1 MSPWRPLIALAAVI
15 VALGGTMI
23 GTGHHTPQLGIDL
36 AGGTSVTMS
45 AKNGTPSSSDMDT
58 AVAIMRN
65 RVNSFGVSEAE
76 VTKQGSKN
84 IQIDV
89 PGKGSDQ
96 MLAQIGQTAALYFRT
111 VVPDPTQYGAPARTT
126 VAPAT
131 APPST
136 PPATTPSGT
145 PSSTPTSKTTTP
157 AKTPTTPTST
167 STQHRV
173 VDSALKAD
181 TPSATPSGGSAT
193 PSTTPTSKASSTP
206 STPAATPTAPAPAAD
221 GSARQTAPDVTTLTL
236 YETIDCRTPPA
247 NFSEQSD
254 NPGNYVVGCDRTTYQ
269 PYLLGPADVLG
280 KDLSGAS
287 ARQGQT
293 STGVVTG
300 NWEVDLSFNSK
311 GAKEFGTVTTALYSN
326 GGKFAVTLDG
336 VVYSAATVNNGP
348 ITDGNA
354 MITGNFDQ
362 KTATELANVLKFGAL
377 PVQFTQSD
385 VSQVSASLA
394 GNQLTG
400 GLIAG
405 VVGLALVMLYLI
417 FYYKGLSVVAIFS
430 LVISAILTYMI
441 ATLLGPS
448 INFRLS
454 LAGVAGL
461 VVAIGITADSFV
473 VFFERLRD
481 EVREGRTLRT
491 AVDHGWTRARR
502 TILAA
507 DFVSFLAAAVLYMVS
522 AGTVRGFAFTLGLTT
537 LIDIAVVF
545 LFTKPMMTL
554 LARTRFFSGGHK
566 WSGLDPDRLGGRRSG
581 GPRQTIA
588 DRRRAASEA
597 EGMEA

>member
-1 MSPWRPLIALAAVI
+1 MSPWRPLIVLAAAI

-45 AKNGTPSSSDMDT
+45 AKSGTPSSSDMDT

-136 PPATTPSGT
+136 PPATTPS
-145 PSSTPTSKTTTP
+145 STPTSKTTTP

-181 TPSATPSGGSAT
+181 APNATPSSPSPTPST
-193 PSTTPTSKASSTP
+193 PSTTPSTP
-206 STPAATPTAPAPAAD
+206 SATPTAPAPAAD
-221 GSARQTAPDVTTLTL
+221 GSVRQTAPDVATLTL

-254 NPGNYVVGCDRTTYQ
+254 KPSNFVVGCDRTTFQ

-280 KDLSGAS
+280 KDLSSAS

-293 STGVVTG
+293 AQGIVTG

-311 GAKEFGTVTTALYSN
+311 GTKEFSDVTTALYAN
-326 GGKFAVTLDG
+326 GGQFAVTLDG
-336 VVYSAATVNNGP
+336 VVYSAATVNEGP

-354 MITGNFDQ
+354 RITGTFDQ
-362 KTATELANVLKFGAL
+362 KTATDVANVLKFGAL
-377 PVQFTQSD
+377 PVQFIQSD

-481 EVREGRTLRT
+481 EVREGRSLRT

-507 DFVSFLAAAVLYMVS
+507 DFVSFLAAAVLYTVS

-545 LFTKPMMTL
+545 LFTKPTMTL

-566 WSGLDPDRLGGRRSG
+566 WSGLDPDRLGVKRSG